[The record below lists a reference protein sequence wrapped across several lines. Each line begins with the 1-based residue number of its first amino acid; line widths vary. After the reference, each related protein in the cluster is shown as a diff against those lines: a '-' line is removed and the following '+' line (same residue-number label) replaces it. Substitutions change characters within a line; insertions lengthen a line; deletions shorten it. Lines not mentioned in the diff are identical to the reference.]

1 MQQSGYI
8 QVTHPKD
15 FAKWGEYFP
24 NIYIKPWTRC
34 PPYLIGLFFGIQ
46 YMEYMGLKKSRD
58 DMIAKEQSKVA
69 NRTSL
74 NEESVVEHAQKLP
87 EHILITLREKM
98 LANKFIVHSF
108 QLAGVALMLF
118 IVLIPRTLQLDSTA
132 WPQWL
137 HSLYLSTGKV
147 FFVLGMYLTIL
158 PSLLEIKNMTFFLMD
173 T

>member
-1 MQQSGYI
+1 VQQSGYI

-46 YMEYMGLKKSRD
+46 YMEYVGLKKNRD

-74 NEESVVEHAQKLP
+74 NEESVVEHA
-87 EHILITLREKM
+87 
-98 LANKFIVHSF
+98 
-108 QLAGVALMLF
+108 
-118 IVLIPRTLQLDSTA
+118 
-132 WPQWL
+132 
-137 HSLYLSTGKV
+137 
-147 FFVLGMYLTIL
+147 
-158 PSLLEIKNMTFFLMD
+158 
-173 T
+173 